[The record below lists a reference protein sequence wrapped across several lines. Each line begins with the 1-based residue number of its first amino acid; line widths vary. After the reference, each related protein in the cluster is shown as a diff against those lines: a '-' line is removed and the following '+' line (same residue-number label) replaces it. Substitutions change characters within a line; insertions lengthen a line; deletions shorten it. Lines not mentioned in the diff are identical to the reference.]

1 MAAFHKEVWMRK
13 TSLQLFFSVVI
24 TEPFHK
30 CKYEWLS
37 SDEAFITALL
47 GVFWSCVNA
56 LKSRWCY
63 KRCRKSI
70 YCIYIAWNLMD
81 FKWKIPA
88 IIFVSQKRTAMKSKT
103 KDVFNQQREFCQSSV
118 LWSKFNVKI
127 GLFFLWSQL
136 VSAFNFL
143 VDGLCRVKVKMQSKS
158 SVSAGSLWKL
168 LEGPYMLEMNFD
180 SDIHIMKFCF
190 FSCSIQLGLTA
201 EF

>member
-70 YCIYIAWNLMD
+70 YCIYIVWNLMD

-143 VDGLCRVKVKMQSKS
+143 VDGPCRVKVKMQSKS
-158 SVSAGSLWKL
+158 SVSAEESLEAFGRPVHAGNGLWQWHSYNEVL
-168 LEGPYMLEMNFD
+168 L
-180 SDIHIMKFCF
+180 F
-190 FSCSIQLGLTA
+190 FLLHTA